1 MTIFVLVGMFYCDS
15 FQVDEFHAAEN
26 VVTIVST
33 NVDEKTPPKAVP
45 AAPSLLPTPAAHVV
59 HVVEEAVEAAPTS
72 APTTQE
78 KSPTVSLG
86 IDPQCTERRI
96 CESVESLWN
105 LD

>member
-59 HVVEEAVEAAPTS
+59 EEAVEAAHKS
-72 APTTQE
+72 A
-78 KSPTVSLG
+78 TVSLG

-96 CESVESLWN
+96 CESVKSLWN

>member
-1 MTIFVLVGMFYCDS
+1 MTIIVLVGMFYCDS

-59 HVVEEAVEAAPTS
+59 EEAVEAAPKS

-96 CESVESLWN
+96 CKSVESLWN